1 MERSMAREMLE
12 AVERIVP
19 ELALL
24 VGAIAVLLY
33 SLIAPRRAQA
43 GAGIIA
49 LATVAI
55 AGTVSVAMLGGTQ
68 ELTFFGT
75 YAVDGVAIWAK
86 LVVLAG
92 TAGVIGLS
100 VPWFRSDPRHG
111 EYYMLLLF
119 SALGTILLA
128 AASDLME
135 LVLAALLSSS
145 TGYVLT
151 AYHRRSRNAS
161 EAAIKYFLLGALT
174 SAAMLIGVAYL
185 FGLAGTTTYPG
196 LLSGL
201 PPSAPAMVAGAA
213 LVIVA
218 LAFKMGSVP
227 AHAWMPDVAHGAPA
241 PVAAFVTSIPKVGGL
256 VAIARLVLVL
266 PETGV
271 GWRPLV
277 AVLAALTMT
286 LGNLAAL
293 WQEDVRRLLGWS
305 AVSQTGYGLM
315 AALALA
321 RSDLAL
327 PSLLLFLVAYVLANV
342 AAFGVVV
349 ELRGASDIGAY
360 AGLARARPALAAA
373 LTVAFLS
380 MIGIPPIAGFAAK
393 LALFGATIEAGYT
406 WLAVLAVANTVIS
419 IFYYA
424 RVLAPMYFGELVAPV
439 PVLGHWASVA
449 THMSAVTVIVAGIV
463 AEPLLR
469 SFTGARLLPGG

>member
-1 MERSMAREMLE
+1 MEPSMTREMIE
-12 AVERIVP
+12 AVGRIVP
-19 ELALL
+19 ELTLL
-24 VGAIAVLLY
+24 GGGIAVLLY
-33 SLIAPRRAQA
+33 SLFAPRRAQV
-43 GAGIIA
+43 GAA
-49 LATVAI
+49 VLAMITVGVTA
-55 AGTVSVAMLGGTQ
+55 ATSLPLLGGRQ
-68 ELTFFGT
+68 ALTFFDT
-75 YAVDGVAIWAK
+75 YAVDDVAVWAK

-92 TAGVIGLS
+92 TAAVIGLS
-100 VPWFRSDPRHG
+100 VPWFRRDPRHG
-111 EYYMLLLF
+111 EYYTLLLF
-119 SALGTILLA
+119 SALGAILLA
-128 AASDLME
+128 GATDLME

-161 EAAIKYFLLGALT
+161 EAAMKYFLLGALT

-185 FGLAGTTTYPG
+185 FGLAGSTTYAG
-196 LLSGL
+196 LLAGL
-201 PPSAPAMVAGAA
+201 PESAPAMVAGAA
-213 LVIVA
+213 LVVTA

-241 PVAAFVTSIPKVGGL
+241 PVAAFVTSVPKVGGL

-266 PETGV
+266 PDAGV
-271 GWRPLV
+271 GWRPLI

-315 AALALA
+315 AAVALS
-321 RSDLAL
+321 RSDLAV
-327 PSLLLFLVAYVLANV
+327 PSLLFFLVAYVLGNV

-349 ELRGASDIGAY
+349 ELRGRSDIGAY

-393 LALFGATIEAGYT
+393 LALFGATIDAGYT
-406 WLAVLAVANTVIS
+406 WLAVLAVVNTAAS

-424 RVLAPMYFGELVAPV
+424 RVLGPMYFGELAEPV
-439 PVLGHWASVA
+439 PVLGRWAAVA
-449 THMSAVTVIVAGIV
+449 THVSAAGVIAAGVV
-463 AEPLLR
+463 AEPLIR
-469 SFTGARLLPGG
+469 SFMTARILPGG